1 MAAWVFCV
9 WTDNTIIHDK
19 SMHTGYLQAQTN
31 TKEGAV
37 DRVKQFRKTSFWVIS
52 VFMLAVAAA
61 MGAAIWF
68 GLEQVG
74 AAAAPDAQ
82 KSVFLDQVQEM
93 AALLQAKFYVWV
105 MPAVAGAMLILGW
118 VLWLVLGVVL
128 APAVKAPEQAE
139 SAGTVPKPGKK
150 DFLDQKIQQDRRQRL
165 FLHTFSVLQREG
177 RLLDFF
183 DEDLG
188 RYEDAQIG
196 AAVRSIQEDCKRAVK
211 KYIDPRPVVDSD
223 EGQPITIPPGF
234 DMDAITL
241 VGHVAGDPPFEG
253 IVKHQG
259 WKAGKKEIPK
269 LSDIQDPTIIT
280 PAEIQIGVR

>member
-1 MAAWVFCV
+1 MD
-9 WTDNTIIHDK
+9 T
-19 SMHTGYLQAQTN
+19 
-31 TKEGAV
+31 
-37 DRVKQFRKTSFWVIS
+37 VKQFRKTSFWVIS

-68 GLEQVG
+68 GLEQVA
-74 AAAAPDAQ
+74 AAAAPDAE
-82 KSVFLDQVQEM
+82 KSVFLNQIQEM

-105 MPAVAGAMLILGW
+105 LPAAAGAMLILGW
-118 VLWLVLGVVL
+118 ILWLVLGVFL
-128 APAVKAPEQAE
+128 APVVKTPVQAE
-139 SAGTVPKPGKK
+139 SGRTEPKHGKK

-165 FLHTFSVLQREG
+165 FLHTLSVLQREG

-188 RYEDAQIG
+188 RYDDAQIG

-223 EGQPITIPPGF
+223 EGESVTIPPGF

-241 VGHVAGDPPFEG
+241 VGDVAGDPPFEG
-253 IVKHQG
+253 IVKHPG
-259 WKAGKKEIPK
+259 WKAGKKEVPK
-269 LSDIQDPTIIT
+269 LSDIQDPAIIT
-280 PAEIQIGVR
+280 PAEIQIGVRS

>member
-1 MAAWVFCV
+1 
-9 WTDNTIIHDK
+9 
-19 SMHTGYLQAQTN
+19 
-31 TKEGAV
+31 V

-61 MGAAIWF
+61 MGAAIWS
-68 GLEQVG
+68 GLEQVA
-74 AAAAPDAQ
+74 AAAAPDAE
-82 KSVFLDQVQEM
+82 KSVFLNQVQEM

-105 MPAVAGAMLILGW
+105 LPAAAGALLILGW
-118 VLWLVLGVVL
+118 ILWLLLGVVL
-128 APAVKAPEQAE
+128 APVVKIPVQAV
-139 SAGTVPKPGKK
+139 SGRSTPKSGKK

-165 FLHTFSVLQREG
+165 FLHTLSVLQREG

-188 RYEDAQIG
+188 RYDDTQIG

-241 VGHVAGDPPFEG
+241 VGDVAGDPPFEG
-253 IVKHQG
+253 IVKHPG
-259 WKAGKKEIPK
+259 WKAGKKEVPK
-269 LSDIQDPTIIT
+269 LSDIQDPAIIT
-280 PAEIQIGVR
+280 PAEIQIGVTR

>member
-1 MAAWVFCV
+1 
-9 WTDNTIIHDK
+9 
-19 SMHTGYLQAQTN
+19 
-31 TKEGAV
+31 V
-37 DRVKQFRKTSFWVIS
+37 DRVKKFRKTSFWVIS

-61 MGAAIWF
+61 MGTAIWF

-74 AAAAPDAQ
+74 VAAAPDAE
-82 KSVFLDQVQEM
+82 KSVFLNQVQEM

-105 MPAVAGAMLILGW
+105 LPAAAGTMLILGW
-118 VLWLVLGVVL
+118 ILWLVLGVVL
-128 APAVKAPEQAE
+128 IPVVKAPVQAE
-139 SAGTVPKPGKK
+139 SGRYAPKPGKK

-165 FLHTFSVLQREG
+165 FLHTLSVLQRDG

-211 KYIDPRPVVDSD
+211 KYIDPRPVMEAGEGDSV
-223 EGQPITIPPGF
+223 TIPPGF

-253 IVKHQG
+253 IVKHPG

-280 PAEIQIGVR
+280 PAEIQVGVGS